1 MNRTEKYFV
10 FVVKSGE
17 KWIEKTEIVFSNKM
31 AAIELILVFS
41 FVLLCV
47 IFAAIFFITSYSKE
61 EEEKTNKLSTQ
72 FERILC
78 PFCVSLFRF
87 VCSSSTLLRSLTCSI
102 DMECSGVVQKG

>member
-72 FERILC
+72 FERILR

>member
-1 MNRTEKYFV
+1 MNRTEKYLV

-47 IFAAIFFITSYSKE
+47 IFAAILLLPLIQK
-61 EEEKTNKLSTQ
+61 KKKKKPTN
-72 FERILC
+72 
-78 PFCVSLFRF
+78 
-87 VCSSSTLLRSLTCSI
+87 
-102 DMECSGVVQKG
+102 